1 MTIYAYV
8 RVSTI
13 QQDNDRQL
21 DQLKDYK
28 IDQMIQEKQSGK
40 NIKDRPQLTALLDN
54 LVAGD
59 KLIVYSMDRLARDLD
74 HLRLICKNLV
84 SRDITVMFIK
94 EGLTFD
100 NQNSVGLLM
109 LSIIGAVAEFE
120 RSLILERCNQG
131 RELAKANGVKFGSK
145 GKLTEEQRKDIYN
158 SSLST
163 KELAT
168 KFNMSYRQIHRIKQ
182 NDKDYK

>member
-1 MTIYAYV
+1 M
-8 RVSTI
+8 
-13 QQDNDRQL
+13 
-21 DQLKDYK
+21 
-28 IDQMIQEKQSGK
+28 
-40 NIKDRPQLTALLDN
+40 
-54 LVAGD
+54 AGD

-74 HLRLICKNLV
+74 HLRSICKNLV
-84 SRDITVMFIK
+84 ARDITVMFIK

-145 GKLTEEQRKDIYN
+145 GKLTEEQRNDIRNSTLTAKD
-158 SSLST
+158 
-163 KELAT
+163 LAIQL
-168 KFNMSYRQIHRIKQ
+168 NMSYRQIHRIKQ
-182 NDKDYK
+182 GSK

>member
-1 MTIYAYV
+1 MIYAYV

-40 NIKDRPQLTALLDN
+40 NIKDRPQLTALLDS

-74 HLRLICKNLV
+74 HLRSICKNLV
-84 SRDITVMFIK
+84 ARDVTVMFIK

-168 KFNMSYRQIHRIKQ
+168 KFNMSYRQMHRIKK
-182 NDKDYK
+182 NDKDYKK